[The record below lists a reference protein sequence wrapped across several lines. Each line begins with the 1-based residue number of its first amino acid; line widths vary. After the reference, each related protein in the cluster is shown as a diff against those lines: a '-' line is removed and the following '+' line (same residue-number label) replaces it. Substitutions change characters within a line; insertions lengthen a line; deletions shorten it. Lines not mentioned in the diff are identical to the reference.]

1 MGPGQTVH
9 GIDVSA
15 WTAIGLEAGIS
26 GKVTLEL
33 EVDGWVPAEVSFDV
47 SIAAVHAWEI
57 IRSDAEV
64 IDGRLTGYWEVKNV
78 GNSPD
83 GLVVTVECTDF
94 TDFGV
99 TLQMN

>member
-1 MGPGQTVH
+1 MLQNITEYTRYLGPGQTIH

-15 WTAIGLEAGIS
+15 WTAIGLDAGIT
-26 GKVTLEL
+26 GEVRVEL

-64 IDGRLTGYWEVKNV
+64 
-78 GNSPD
+78 
-83 GLVVTVECTDF
+83 
-94 TDFGV
+94 
-99 TLQMN
+99 MNGSRSFFRYVI